1 MRAADD
7 AAFAA
12 VQDQGDVRKRSAA
25 VNMMGRRRTSFS
37 HALGDSCE
45 CIWELDVLSS
55 SVTLRRGA
63 EIILIELS
71 TVEFWLLIFVY
82 L

>member
-37 HALGDSCE
+37 HALRDSSE
-45 CIWELDVLSS
+45 CI
-55 SVTLRRGA
+55 
-63 EIILIELS
+63 
-71 TVEFWLLIFVY
+71 
-82 L
+82 